1 MGLFSRKKDAAP
13 AVIDLREPEPAKAI
27 WGSPVP
33 CPSCSGR
40 GYLDHID
47 PFREIMYLHCTDCG
61 LKYEVARAELLAD
74 DPRGASTL

>member
-1 MGLFSRKKDAAP
+1 MGLFSRKGKEPD
-13 AVIDLREPEPAKAI
+13 VIDLRDPAPAPEPTRPV

-47 PFREIMYLHCTDCG
+47 PFKEIMYLHCTECFA
-61 LKYEVARAELLAD
+61 KYEITRAEIESPVEA
-74 DPRGASTL
+74 